1 MHPSN
6 NPSINRQSIHVCV
19 IDQSIFHLS
28 LYLSINP
35 SIHQSLNQ
43 SVNLSPIHPSIT
55 QFWICQSVYVCVS
68 VLAIRLV
75 CLATATFWQGRL
87 SIWSASEAYSS
98 SLLSP
103 DLGLKADPSIHPPI
117 HPSITQFWIC
127 QSVYVCVCLCL
138 PLGLLV
144 WPLVHFGRADSAFEA
159 RQKLTALPFF
169 RLT

>member
-6 NPSINRQSIHVCV
+6 NPSINRQSIHVRV

-68 VLAIRLV
+68 VFAIRLV

-87 SIWSASEAYSS
+87 SI
-98 SLLSP
+98 
-103 DLGLKADPSIHPPI
+103 
-117 HPSITQFWIC
+117 
-127 QSVYVCVCLCL
+127 
-138 PLGLLV
+138 
-144 WPLVHFGRADSAFEA
+144 
-159 RQKLTALPFF
+159 
-169 RLT
+169 